1 MIVIKFKKGDE
12 ILFNPSQI
20 VYARRVPPCGDI
32 QIHPICLESDGDGL
46 GYSDCYS
53 QVFNIN
59 QEKLEEDIDHLWSR
73 IKTGMSDRNSNMI
86 SFEFVGLEENSN
98 GQIHFEADTI
108 SGFKRT
114 PAGIVLFFHDPSIAD
129 MPIKKGETRESLDDI
144 WQQLCEAKGIET
156 EVKQ

>member
-1 MIVIKFKKGDE
+1 
-12 ILFNPSQI
+12 
-20 VYARRVPPCGDI
+20 
-32 QIHPICLESDGDGL
+32 
-46 GYSDCYS
+46 
-53 QVFNIN
+53 
-59 QEKLEEDIDHLWSR
+59 
-73 IKTGMSDRNSNMI
+73 MI